1 MSVLATSGEECV
13 SLGGPGNRSPL
24 VSGLVLRGLF
34 LFVYV
39 LGERKYIDKN
49 SITAN
54 GPTQE
59 LSGCA
64 RDFSHP

>member
-34 LFVYV
+34 VYV

-54 GPTQE
+54 SATQS
-59 LSGCA
+59 LVTVK
-64 RDFSHP
+64 